1 MDQQAQDRAHRIG
14 SKNEVRVY
22 RLVTNTWIE
31 EIILAKAAYKMGL
44 DEMIIQAGLYNQK
57 STDNDRK
64 EKIENLLR
72 KRKRYDEVDD
82 EIPNDE

>member
-1 MDQQAQDRAHRIG
+1 
-14 SKNEVRVY
+14 
-22 RLVTNTWIE
+22 
-31 EIILAKAAYKMGL
+31 MGL

-72 KRKRYDEVDD
+72 KRKRYDGVDD
-82 EIPNDE
+82 EIPNNEQLNEMLARNDVLNIFQELF

>member
-1 MDQQAQDRAHRIG
+1 
-14 SKNEVRVY
+14 
-22 RLVTNTWIE
+22 
-31 EIILAKAAYKMGL
+31 MGL

-72 KRKRYDEVDD
+72 KRNRYDGVDD
-82 EIPNDE
+82 EIPNNELLNEMLARNEVFFLSLYIYIYVFKKFFYYFIG